1 MLSRTLEFAWK
12 PLRAMWF
19 NILGDKKGLGQHPL
33 ATAIPARGYGAPAIE
48 YRADVDGLRAIAV
61 LLVLIFHGGFSLFP
75 SGFIGVDIFFVIS
88 GYLTT
93 SIIMKSL
100 DNGTFSFTGF
110 YTRRIWRLQPAI
122 IALLI
127 ATLIIT
133 TLLYL
138 PDDYVDFLKSAK
150 YTSLLLSNQYFANA
164 TSGYATPDAASL
176 PLLHT
181 WSLAIEWQW
190 YLVLPLGLWLLH
202 RHVAKQAFKAS
213 VLGLTVAAI
222 ALASYLSETLADKN
236 YYFFAARVFELMI
249 GSCAVIFSTDKFK
262 LDRLSASLIC
272 LLSLATIAYCATREN
287 ILAGFPNYYA
297 IAVCIATA
305 ALLCRGIG
313 DASITSRL
321 LALKPLVFVG
331 TLSYSLY
338 LWHWPI
344 LAVISYM
351 GIPLTPMVKVVYFA
365 VTFVAAWGC
374 FVLIE
379 NRFRKARTGFTK
391 TLVLLMILPAVGLSL
406 LHSNAKK
413 HEGWPERFGEDSSYV
428 FSGLK
433 ASVPVHREKCL
444 GVSDE
449 ADPGCVMGAVQPTAK
464 AFLLGDSFSNHYWG
478 FVETLAKDAN
488 LSVLSQG
495 YPACLALPKVFLY
508 DSKKY
513 KNGLYQKCHDAT
525 QRYYDLITKSHFQYV
540 IIGQFWE
547 AYLSA
552 DIVTEVDDP
561 RSLELSQQ
569 RLGAAIRDALDIIV
583 ASGATPIFL
592 MNTLPMPAGINECLL
607 RQVKLRGWMGS
618 AEQSSLCASSTWSG
632 SEDPV
637 LAKLFSNLQ
646 AEYPT
651 LILIDPKGVQCEDG
665 TCVTTI
671 DGLPVYRDIG
681 HVTDYASYKLGEMYL
696 KRFGNPL
703 KGTQ

>member
-1 MLSRTLEFAWK
+1 MFNRPLGFAWK
-12 PLRAMWF
+12 PLRALWF
-19 NILGDKKGLGQHPL
+19 NVLGGNKGQNTPPSLIASSAP
-33 ATAIPARGYGAPAIE
+33 GYGKTAIE

-61 LLVLIFHGGFSLFP
+61 LLVLIYHGGLSLFP

-93 SIIMKSL
+93 SIILKSL

-127 ATLIIT
+127 ATLLIT

-138 PDDYVDFLKSAK
+138 PDDYVDFLKSSK

-164 TSGYATPDAASL
+164 TSGYATPDAANL

-190 YLVLPLGLWLLH
+190 YLVLPLGIWLLD
-202 RHVAKQAFKAS
+202 RYVAKKALKATA
-213 VLGLTVAAI
+213 LGLTVAAI
-222 ALASYLSETLADKN
+222 ALALYLSHTQADKN
-236 YYFFAARVFELMI
+236 YYFFTARIFELMI
-249 GSCAVIFSTDKFK
+249 GSCAVIFSTDKFR

-272 LLSLATIAYCATREN
+272 ALALATIFYCATRDDL
-287 ILAGFPNYYA
+287 LAGFPGYSA

-305 ALLCRGIG
+305 ALLFRGVG
-313 DASITSRL
+313 DVSMTSRL
-321 LALKPLVFVG
+321 LAFKPLVFIG

-344 LAVISYM
+344 LAVMSYM
-351 GIPLTPMVKVVYFA
+351 GITLTPMVKIVYFA
-365 VTFVAAWGC
+365 ATFAIGYLS

-379 NRFRKARTGFTK
+379 NKYRKARTGFTR
-391 TLVLLMILPAVGLSL
+391 TLVLLMILPAIGLSV
-406 LHSNAKK
+406 LHSAGKK
-413 HEGWPERFGEDSSYV
+413 HEGWPERFGEDSIQV

-433 ASVPVHREKCL
+433 AFVPAHREKCL
-444 GVSDE
+444 GVSDG
-449 ADPGCVMGAVQPTAK
+449 ADPGCIMGAVQAAPQ

-488 LSVLSQG
+488 LAVLAQG
-495 YPACLALPKVFLY
+495 YPACLALPNVYLY
-508 DSKKY
+508 DANKY
-513 KNGLYQKCHDAT
+513 QGGLYQKCHDAA
-525 QRYYDLITKSHFQYV
+525 QRYYELITKSHFRYV

-547 AYLSA
+547 AYLA
-552 DIVTEVDDP
+552 DNIVTQLDDP
-561 RSLELSQQ
+561 LDLELSKK
-569 RLGAAIRDALDIIV
+569 RLGVAIRQALDIIV
-583 ASGATPIFL
+583 KSGATPIFL

-607 RQVKLRGWMGS
+607 RRIKLRGWMGS
-618 AEQSSLCASSTWSG
+618 AEQSRLCTTSPRPGA
-632 SEDPV
+632 EDPV
-637 LAKLFSNLQ
+637 LAKLFSDLQ
-646 AEYPT
+646 VEYPS

-665 TCVTTI
+665 TCVTVI

-681 HVTDYASYKLGEMYL
+681 HVTDYASYKLGDMYL

-703 KGTQ
+703 KTAE